1 MEGLI
6 QSNIAETP
14 PEDYA
19 EALDAVSA
27 APSATEDKS
36 AGGHE
41 LKGDPP
47 DKPSGASSKRI
58 RGPKRRTKTGC
69 LSMLTDVVSS
79 YHLAKRFVIDFWE
92 QLVENAA

>member
-6 QSNIAETP
+6 QSNIADTP
-14 PEDYA
+14 PEDCA
-19 EALDAVSA
+19 EAPDAASAA
-27 APSATEDKS
+27 APSAPEDKS
-36 AGGHE
+36 A
-41 LKGDPP
+41 LGDPS

-69 LSMLTDVVSS
+69 LSMSS
-79 YHLAKRFVIDFWE
+79 YHMARCFVIDFWE